1 MMLSGKSA
9 VVTNVCHFVGIA
21 AAKVL
26 QAHGAL
32 VRCHDVSF
40 VDAAARSAFVSDNPD
55 LRVLDAHTTKDAV
68 DQTAAELNGL
78 DIAVINDFF
87 PALRAP
93 MGEATADDFRQGLEA
108 LMVTPFE
115 TASAAARHMKPQ
127 GKGKVIF
134 VTSAAPL
141 HGLPNYCM
149 YAAGRGGAN
158 ALALS
163 VAKELARDNI
173 QVNAVA
179 PNYVESESYFPKAL
193 LADEKALSK
202 MTSKVPLGRLGKPEE
217 VAEMIAFLAS
227 DRSDFIT
234 GQIIPVAGG
243 WA

>member
-1 MMLSGKSA
+1 MLSGKSA

-21 AAKVL
+21 AARVL
-26 QAHGAL
+26 QAHGAS

-40 VDAAARSAFVSDNPD
+40 SDAAARATFASGNPD
-55 LRVLDAHTTKDAV
+55 LKILDAHTTTEAV
-68 DQTAAELNGL
+68 DQTVAELNGL

-115 TASAAARHMKPQ
+115 TASAASRHMKPQ
-127 GKGKVIF
+127 GKGKMIF
-134 VTSAAPL
+134 VTSAAPF

-163 VAKELARDNI
+163 VAKELARNNI

-179 PNYVESESYFPKAL
+179 PNYVESESYFPKDL

-227 DRSDFIT
+227 NRSDFIT

>member
-1 MMLSGKSA
+1 MLSGKIA
-9 VVTNVCHFVGIA
+9 LVTNVCHFVGIA

-26 QAHGAL
+26 QAHGAI
-32 VRCHDVSF
+32 VRCHDSSF
-40 VDAAARSAFVSDNPD
+40 AEFEARVAFTAEHPD
-55 LRVLDAHTTKDAV
+55 LVLMDVAATAESV
-68 DQTAAELNGL
+68 DRTVSELGKL

-87 PALRAP
+87 PAIRAP
-93 MGEATADDFRQGLEA
+93 MGDATADDFRRALEA
-108 LMVTPFE
+108 LMVVPFE
-115 TASAAARHMKPQ
+115 TASATARHMKPQ
-127 GKGKVIF
+127 KSGKMIF

-179 PNYVESESYFPKAL
+179 PNYVESESYFPKEL
-193 LADEKALSK
+193 LADPQALAK

-227 DRSDFIT
+227 ERANFIT

>member
-1 MMLSGKSA
+1 MLSGKA
-9 VVTNVCHFVGIA
+9 VVVTNVCHFVGIA
-21 AAKVL
+21 AARVL
-26 QAHGAL
+26 QAHGAS

-40 VDAAARSAFVSDNPD
+40 VDAAARASFIADHSD
-55 LRVLDAHTTKDAV
+55 LTVLDAETTTEAV
-68 DQTAAELNGL
+68 DQTEADLGRL
-78 DIAVINDFF
+78 DIAVINDFY

-108 LMVTPFE
+108 LMVAPFE
-115 TASAAARHMKPQ
+115 TASAAARHMKLKGH
-127 GKGKVIF
+127 GKMIF
-134 VTSAAPL
+134 VTSAAPF

-163 VAKELARDNI
+163 VAKELARNNI

-179 PNYVESESYFPKAL
+179 PNYVESESYFPKDL
-193 LADEKALSK
+193 LADEKAMTK

-227 DRSDFIT
+227 DKSDFIT